1 MSDLLQTIGHR
12 PADAAQC
19 EWRSRRLFEAVACS
33 SDLPNDPMIL
43 GVRRGLK
50 CCLAARAAPAPG
62 QFCVGL
68 AGGTGDVA
76 YRYLS
81 LGIACIPV
89 GTQPQAAAR

>member
-1 MSDLLQTIGHR
+1 MSDLSQTNGHE
-12 PADAAQC
+12 PADAAQREC
-19 EWRSRRLFEAVACS
+19 RSRRRFQAGACL
-33 SDLPNDPMIL
+33 SDQLNDPMIL
-43 GVRRGLK
+43 GVQRGWK
-50 CCLAARAAPAPG
+50 CCLAARAALAPG